1 MSVFDYDVSIFSV
14 IGQIFTHT
22 LQLKTST
29 IKLNMDKR
37 LTKMYGDQAHSVV
50 FAKAVEKFGIE
61 LEKAYRP

>member
-1 MSVFDYDVSIFSV
+1 
-14 IGQIFTHT
+14 
-22 LQLKTST
+22 
-29 IKLNMDKR
+29 MDKR